1 MSFIDCLWVAIAI
14 LGGHV
19 VSSSIIALAKKA
31 LGITNK
37 ESE

>member
-1 MSFIDCLWVAIAI
+1 MSFIDYLWVGIAI

-31 LGITNK
+31 LGVTKK